1 MTVMENNALG
11 KATLGAVVM
20 LLIVAVVLSA
30 ISVSVCFSIRNS
42 VAAEK
47 EENTEYIPVI
57 APAGETTSSGNVKK
71 LLYRVCEADGFIA
84 IKNADGNIVRTLDV
98 RTAFLPEEDREALK
112 AGIEVFSESEL
123 TELIGDYAG

>member
-1 MTVMENNALG
+1 MESNAIG
-11 KATLGAVVM
+11 KITFGAAVM

-47 EENTEYIPVI
+47 EENTADIPVI
-57 APAGETTSSGNVKK
+57 APAEATTSSGNVKK

-84 IKNADGNIVRTLDV
+84 VKNADGNIVRTLDV
-98 RTAFLPEEDREALK
+98 RTAFLPEEDREALRE
-112 AGIEVFSESEL
+112 GIEVFSESEL
-123 TELIGDYAG
+123 TELIGDYVG